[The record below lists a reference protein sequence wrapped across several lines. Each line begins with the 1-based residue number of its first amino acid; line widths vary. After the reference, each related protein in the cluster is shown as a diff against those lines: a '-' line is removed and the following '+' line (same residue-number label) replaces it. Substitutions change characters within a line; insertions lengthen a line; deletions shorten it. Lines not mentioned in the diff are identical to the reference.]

1 MPVYDFKCN
10 DCGLKFEKSLKMA
23 DSESTECPVC
33 KSVTSN
39 KLPAKGV
46 LSKVAESTHIPKD
59 IDLAVGRSA
68 EERWQAY
75 EDRSKRKQKVR
86 DESDTSLVTRDPDGN
101 YAPLA
106 IQKDGKTVNSKE
118 ALKVRREMYDTMDT
132 IKKDAQTEKFVNED
146 Q

>member
-23 DSESTECPVC
+23 DSRVTSCPSC
-33 KSVTSN
+33 KADTSN
-39 KLPAKGV
+39 KLPPKGV
-46 LSKVAESTHIPKD
+46 LGKVGESTKIPKD

-75 EDRSKRKQKVR
+75 EDKAKQKEKVR
-86 DESDTSLVTRDPDGN
+86 KESSTNLITRDPDGN

-106 IQKDGKTVNSKE
+106 IQKNGKEVNSQD
-118 ALKVRREMYDTMDT
+118 ALKVRRELYDTMDT
-132 IKKDAQTEKFVNED
+132 VKKDSFTEKFELSE
-146 Q
+146 